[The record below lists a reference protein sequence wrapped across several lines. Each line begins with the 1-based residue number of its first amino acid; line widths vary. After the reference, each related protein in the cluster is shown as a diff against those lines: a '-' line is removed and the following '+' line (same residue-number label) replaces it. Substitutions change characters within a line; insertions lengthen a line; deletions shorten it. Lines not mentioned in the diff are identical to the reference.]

1 MNKFVSSLLGAFT
14 GTWIAFFV
22 IGIFIFF
29 SGIVMISSLA
39 SSTIS
44 PIATIGDNA
53 ILRIDLSGSITDKPY
68 NKSLQEL
75 VNNDGNA
82 SNLYEIL
89 GAIDHASTDSNIKGI
104 YINCDGAGMG
114 VASATAIRNA
124 LISFKKKSGKWIY
137 AYGNDI
143 AQGDYYAASVADKI
157 FLNPAGALDIHGL
170 TSSILF
176 YKGLLD
182 KIGVEMQII
191 RVGTYKSAVE
201 PFMLTQ
207 MSEANKQQTSAF
219 IGSIWKNITSDIASS
234 RKVNADDVQ
243 AYSDSIGAFQDAEI
257 AVSKKFVDELCYE
270 HQVES
275 KLRKLV
281 GITET
286 DDLNFVSPSDVM
298 NSVITDNSSGEHI
311 AIVYAEGE
319 INVDGNSS
327 SINSKD
333 IVPEIIKLANDKS
346 VKGLVLR
353 VNSPGG
359 SAFASEQIWEAL
371 DFFKSKNKPFAVS
384 MGDYAASGGYYISA
398 GADRIFAEKTT
409 ITGSIGIYGM
419 IPNVKRLANDKLGIT
434 ADFVST
440 SPNSNLSAFEPL
452 TPTQRNAIQCNVN
465 RGYEL
470 FVARCAKGRHKT
482 TDEIKA
488 IAEGRVW
495 DGESAKEIGLVDQFG
510 GIEDAAKWVANKA
523 KLGRDFKLKIYPEFK
538 PDFINLLY
546 ATIEKSATIRM
557 QQSYNPELLRYALTV
572 QDILNK
578 DRIQCRMED
587 ICLY

>member
-29 SGIVMISSLA
+29 SGIAMISSLA

-44 PIATIGDNA
+44 PITTISNNA
-53 ILRIDLSGSITDKPY
+53 ILRIDLSGLITDKPY

-75 VNNDGNA
+75 VNTDGSSN
-82 SNLYEIL
+82 NLYEIL
-89 GAIDHASTDSNIKGI
+89 GAIDHASSDSNIKGI

-114 VASATAIRNA
+114 IATATAIRNA
-124 LISFKKKSGKWIY
+124 LTDFKKKSGKWIY
-137 AYGNDI
+137 AYGNNI
-143 AQGDYYAASVADKI
+143 AQGDYYTASVADKI
-157 FLNPAGALDIHGL
+157 FLNPAGTLDIHGL
-170 TSSILF
+170 TSSIMF

-182 KIGVEMQII
+182 KVGVEMQII

-207 MSEANKQQTSAF
+207 MSEANKVQTSAF
-219 IGSIWKNITSDIASS
+219 IGNIWKNITTDIAAS
-234 RKVNADDVQ
+234 RKVNADDIQ
-243 AYSDSIGAFQDAEI
+243 AYTDSIGTFQDAQI
-257 AVSKKFVDELCYE
+257 AVSKKFVDSLCYE

-281 GITET
+281 GIAETE
-286 DDLNFVSPSDVM
+286 DLNFVSPSDVM
-298 NSVITDNSSGEHI
+298 NSVITDAPGGEHI
-311 AIVYAEGE
+311 AIIYAEGE
-319 INVDGNSS
+319 INVDGKSS

-434 ADFVST
+434 TDFVST

-452 TPTQRNAIQCNVN
+452 TPTQRNAIQRNVD

-482 TDEIKA
+482 ADEIKA

-495 DGESAKEIGLVDQFG
+495 DGESAKAIGLVDQFG
-510 GIEDAAKWVANKA
+510 GIEDAVKWVANKA
-523 KLGRDFKLKIYPEFK
+523 NLGKEFKTKNYPEFK

-546 ATIEKSATIRM
+546 ATIEKSASIQM
-557 QQSYNPELLRYALTV
+557 QQTYNQELLRYVHTI

-587 ICLY
+587 IYLN

>member
-1 MNKFVSSLLGAFT
+1 M
-14 GTWIAFFV
+14 
-22 IGIFIFF
+22 
-29 SGIVMISSLA
+29 
-39 SSTIS
+39 
-44 PIATIGDNA
+44 
-53 ILRIDLSGSITDKPY
+53 
-68 NKSLQEL
+68 

-243 AYSDSIGAFQDAEI
+243 AYSDSIGAFQDAKI

-333 IVPEIIKLANDKS
+333 IVPEIIKLA
-346 VKGLVLR
+346 
-353 VNSPGG
+353 
-359 SAFASEQIWEAL
+359 
-371 DFFKSKNKPFAVS
+371 
-384 MGDYAASGGYYISA
+384 
-398 GADRIFAEKTT
+398 TT
-409 ITGSIGIYGM
+409 S
-419 IPNVKRLANDKLGIT
+419 L
-434 ADFVST
+434 
-440 SPNSNLSAFEPL
+440 
-452 TPTQRNAIQCNVN
+452 
-465 RGYEL
+465 
-470 FVARCAKGRHKT
+470 
-482 TDEIKA
+482 
-488 IAEGRVW
+488 
-495 DGESAKEIGLVDQFG
+495 
-510 GIEDAAKWVANKA
+510 
-523 KLGRDFKLKIYPEFK
+523 
-538 PDFINLLY
+538 
-546 ATIEKSATIRM
+546 
-557 QQSYNPELLRYALTV
+557 
-572 QDILNK
+572 
-578 DRIQCRMED
+578 
-587 ICLY
+587 

>member
-29 SGIVMISSLA
+29 SGIAMISSLA

-234 RKVNADDVQ
+234 RKLNADDVQ
-243 AYSDSIGAFQDAEI
+243 AYSDSIGAFQDAKI

-419 IPNVKRLANDKLGIT
+419 IPNVKRLAND
-434 ADFVST
+434 
-440 SPNSNLSAFEPL
+440 NSALRLISCRPRQTPICRHLS
-452 TPTQRNAIQCNVN
+452 R
-465 RGYEL
+465 
-470 FVARCAKGRHKT
+470 
-482 TDEIKA
+482 
-488 IAEGRVW
+488 
-495 DGESAKEIGLVDQFG
+495 
-510 GIEDAAKWVANKA
+510 
-523 KLGRDFKLKIYPEFK
+523 
-538 PDFINLLY
+538 
-546 ATIEKSATIRM
+546 
-557 QQSYNPELLRYALTV
+557 
-572 QDILNK
+572 
-578 DRIQCRMED
+578 
-587 ICLY
+587 

>member
-1 MNKFVSSLLGAFT
+1 MPKLLFQRN
-14 GTWIAFFV
+14 
-22 IGIFIFF
+22 
-29 SGIVMISSLA
+29 L
-39 SSTIS
+39 STNF
-44 PIATIGDNA
+44 AM
-53 ILRIDLSGSITDKPY
+53 
-68 NKSLQEL
+68 
-75 VNNDGNA
+75 
-82 SNLYEIL
+82 
-89 GAIDHASTDSNIKGI
+89 ST
-104 YINCDGAGMG
+104 
-114 VASATAIRNA
+114 R
-124 LISFKKKSGKWIY
+124 
-137 AYGNDI
+137 
-143 AQGDYYAASVADKI
+143 
-157 FLNPAGALDIHGL
+157 LNP
-170 TSSILF
+170 SC
-176 YKGLLD
+176 
-182 KIGVEMQII
+182 
-191 RVGTYKSAVE
+191 
-201 PFMLTQ
+201 
-207 MSEANKQQTSAF
+207 AN
-219 IGSIWKNITSDIASS
+219 
-234 RKVNADDVQ
+234 
-243 AYSDSIGAFQDAEI
+243 
-257 AVSKKFVDELCYE
+257 
-270 HQVES
+270 
-275 KLRKLV
+275 
-281 GITET
+281 
-286 DDLNFVSPSDVM
+286 DLNFVSPSDVM

-359 SAFASEQIWEAL
+359 SA
-371 DFFKSKNKPFAVS
+371 
-384 MGDYAASGGYYISA
+384 
-398 GADRIFAEKTT
+398 AEKTT

-452 TPTQRNAIQCNVN
+452 TPTQRNAIQRNVN

-523 KLGRDFKLKIYPEFK
+523 KLGRDFKVKIYPEFK